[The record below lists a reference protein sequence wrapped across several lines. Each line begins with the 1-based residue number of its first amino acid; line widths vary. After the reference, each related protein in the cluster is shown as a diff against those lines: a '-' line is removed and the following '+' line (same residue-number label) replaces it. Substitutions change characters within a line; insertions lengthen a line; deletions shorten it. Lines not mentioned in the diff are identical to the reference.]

1 MAIQNTTLTTAAAS
15 IYTSTGNNVTSTIH
29 LCNFTNAAV
38 TANLFAVPSGGTAG
52 NATIIYS
59 NVSITAYNTL
69 IVNQE
74 KFLLN
79 NGDAIFANCSAN
91 NAIATTVSFIGI

>member
-1 MAIQNTTLTTAAAS
+1 MAIQNTTLTTSAAS
-15 IYTSTGNNVTSTIH
+15 IYTSSGNNVTSTIH

-38 TANLFAVPSGGTAG
+38 TANLFAVPSGGSAG

-69 IVNQE
+69 IINQE
-74 KFLLN
+74 KFLLTT
-79 NGDAIFANCSAN
+79 GDAVFANCSAAN
-91 NAIATTVSFIGI
+91 SITATVSYIGI